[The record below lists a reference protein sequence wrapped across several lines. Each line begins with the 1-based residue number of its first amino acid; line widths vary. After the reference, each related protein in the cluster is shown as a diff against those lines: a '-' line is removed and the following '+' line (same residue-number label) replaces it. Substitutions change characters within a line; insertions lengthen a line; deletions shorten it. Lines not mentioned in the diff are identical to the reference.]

1 MPANKG
7 LGMKLKKLFL
17 NETLIVTILAVIM
30 GLLVGAVVLALA
42 GYDPVKAYGTMLKGV
57 VSKPKYLAQT
67 VVYSMPVILTG
78 MSIAFAF
85 RTGLF
90 NIGAEGQ
97 FMIGALT
104 AAVLGY
110 ALELPAII
118 HIPVVLVG
126 ATLAAALFGGLSGW
140 LKARYGVHEVIS
152 TIMLNWF
159 ALYFSNFVVY
169 IPSLKNP
176 GPESTYDIHET
187 ARLTIDGL
195 KWLVGPGV
203 KVSWGIVISLVVV
216 AAVAYYLFK
225 TVQGFELRAVGFN
238 KEAAR
243 YAGINVDACVVKSMA
258 IAGGLAGLAGA
269 LQVSGVSY
277 HVSKL
282 AVSEGYGF
290 NGIAVA
296 LIGNSSPIGVVL
308 GGILFSA
315 LNYGGTKMQSLQVP
329 SEVVSIVIGAII
341 FFIAISRIFKPLL
354 RPLKKIVG
362 EEE

>member
-1 MPANKG
+1 MSTKKPQG
-7 LGMKLKKLFL
+7 TRLKKLFL
-17 NETLIVTILAVIM
+17 NETLIVTVLSVIL
-30 GLLVGAVVLALA
+30 GLLVGAVVLAVA
-42 GYDPVKAYGTMLKGV
+42 GYNPLEAYKMMLLGV
-57 VSKPKYLAQT
+57 VSKPKFIAQT
-67 VVYSMPVILTG
+67 IVYSMPVVLTG

-110 ALELPAII
+110 VIELPAVI
-118 HIPVVLVG
+118 HIPVVIIGSVVVSGLY
-126 ATLAAALFGGLSGW
+126 GGLSGW
-140 LKARYGVHEVIS
+140 LKARFGVHEVIS

-159 ALYFSNFVVY
+159 ALYFSNYIVY
-169 IPSLKNP
+169 LPSLKNP
-176 GPESTYDIHET
+176 GPESTYDIHES
-187 ARLTIDGL
+187 ARLTIDSL

-203 KVSWGIVISLVVV
+203 KVSWGIPLALVVV
-216 AAVAYYLFK
+216 GIVAYYLFR

-243 YAGINVDACVVKSMA
+243 YAGINVDACVIKSMA
-258 IAGGLAGLAGA
+258 IAGALAGLAGA
-269 LQVSGVSY
+269 LHVSGVSY
-277 HVSKL
+277 HISKL

-296 LIGNSSPIGVVL
+296 LIGNNSPIGVVL
-308 GGILFSA
+308 GGVLFSA

-341 FFIAISRIFKPLL
+341 FFIAIAKVFKPLL
-354 RPLKKIVG
+354 KPIQKYIA

>member
-1 MPANKG
+1 MPDNKT
-7 LGMKLKKLFL
+7 LGSRIKKMFL
-17 NETLIVTILAVIM
+17 NETLIVTTLSVIM
-30 GLLVGAVVLALA
+30 GLLVGAVVLGIA
-42 GYDPVKAYGTMLKGV
+42 GYDPIKAYTTMLMGV
-57 VSKPKYLAQT
+57 VSRPKFLAQT

-78 MSIAFAF
+78 ISIAFAF

-104 AAVLGY
+104 AAVLGF
-110 ALELPAII
+110 AIDLPAII
-118 HIPVVLVG
+118 HIPIVILG
-126 ATLAAALFGGLSGW
+126 SALAAGLYGGLAGW
-140 LKARYGVHEVIS
+140 LKARFGVHEVIS

-159 ALYFSNFVVY
+159 ALYFSNYIVY
-169 IPSLKNP
+169 LPSLKNP
-176 GPESTYDIHET
+176 GPESTYDIHES
-187 ARLTIDGL
+187 ARLTIDSL
-195 KWLVGPGV
+195 IWLVGPGV
-203 KVSWGIVISLVVV
+203 KVSWGIPIALIVV
-216 AAVAYYLFK
+216 AMVSYYLFK
-225 TVQGFELRAVGFN
+225 TVHGFELIAVGFN
-238 KEAAR
+238 KESAR

-258 IAGGLAGLAGA
+258 IAGALAGLAGA
-269 LQVSGVSY
+269 LHVTGVSY

-296 LIGNSSPIGVVL
+296 LIRNSSPIGVVL
-308 GGILFSA
+308 GGVLFSA

-341 FFIAISRIFKPLL
+341 FFIAISRVFKPLL
-354 RPLKKIVG
+354 KPLKKFTA

>member
-1 MPANKG
+1 MSTNKT
-7 LGMKLKKLFL
+7 LGFRLRKLLF
-17 NETLIVTILAVIM
+17 NETLMVTTLSVVL
-30 GLLVGAVVLALA
+30 GLVVGAVVLFLA
-42 GYDPVKAYGTMLKGV
+42 GYDPYKAYSTMLLGV
-57 VSKPKYLAQT
+57 VSKPKFIAQT
-67 VVYSMPVILTG
+67 IVYSMPVILTG

-85 RTGLF
+85 KTGLF

-97 FMIGALT
+97 FMIGAMT
-104 AAVLGY
+104 AAILGY
-110 ALELPAII
+110 TLHLPAII
-118 HIPVVLVG
+118 HVPVVIVG
-126 ATLAAALFGGLSGW
+126 SVVVAGLYGGLSGW

-159 ALYFSNFVVY
+159 ALYFSNYVVY
-169 IPSLKNP
+169 LPSLKNP
-176 GPESTYDIHET
+176 GPESTYDIQDT
-187 ARLTIDGL
+187 AKLTIDSL

-203 KVSWGIVISLVVV
+203 KVSWGIPIALVVV
-216 AAVAYYLFK
+216 ALVAYYLFR

-243 YAGINVDACVVKSMA
+243 YAGINVDACIVKSMA
-258 IAGGLAGLAGA
+258 IAGALAGLAGA
-269 LQVSGVSY
+269 LHVTGVSY
-277 HVSKL
+277 KISKL

-296 LIGNSSPIGVVL
+296 LIGNNSPIGVVL
-308 GGILFSA
+308 GGVLFSG

-341 FFIAISRIFKPLL
+341 FFIAISKVFKPLL
-354 RPLKKIVG
+354 KPLQKFSP

>member
-1 MPANKG
+1 MPDKNNMGKR
-7 LGMKLKKLFL
+7 LKKLFI
-17 NETLIVTILAVIM
+17 NETLMVTTLSVIM
-30 GLLVGAVVLALA
+30 GLLVGAAVLALA
-42 GYDPVKAYGTMLKGV
+42 GYEPLRAYKTMLMGV
-57 VSKPKYLAQT
+57 VSQPKFIAQT
-67 VVYSMPVILTG
+67 IVYSVPVILTG
-78 MSIAFAF
+78 ISIAFAF

-118 HIPVVLVG
+118 HIPVVILGSALVAG
-126 ATLAAALFGGLSGW
+126 LYGGFAGW
-140 LKARYGVHEVIS
+140 LKARFGVHEVIS

-159 ALYFSNFVVY
+159 ALYFSNYIVY
-169 IPSLKNP
+169 LPSLKNP
-176 GPESTYDIHET
+176 GPESTYDIHQT
-187 ARLTIDGL
+187 ARITIDSL

-203 KVSWGIVISLVVV
+203 KVSWGIPIALIVV
-216 AAVAYYLFK
+216 AIVAYYLFR

-258 IAGGLAGLAGA
+258 IAGALAGLAGA
-269 LQVSGVSY
+269 LHVSGVSY

-296 LIGNSSPIGVVL
+296 LIGNNSPIGVVL
-308 GGILFSA
+308 GGVLFSA

-341 FFIAISRIFKPLL
+341 FFIAIAKVFKPLL
-354 RPLKKIVG
+354 KPLKKFTA

>member
-1 MPANKG
+1 MPTNNSFGYK
-7 LGMKLKKLFL
+7 MKKLFL
-17 NETLIVTILAVIM
+17 NETLMVTILSVIM
-30 GLLVGAVVLALA
+30 GLIAGAVVLALA
-42 GYDPVKAYGTMLKGV
+42 GYDPFKAYTTMFMGV
-57 VSKPKYLAQT
+57 VSRPKFIAQT
-67 VVYSMPVILTG
+67 IVYSMPVILTG
-78 MSIAFAF
+78 ISIAFAF

-118 HIPVVLVG
+118 HIPVVILGSALVAG
-126 ATLAAALFGGLSGW
+126 LYGGLAGW
-140 LKARYGVHEVIS
+140 LKARFGVHEVIS
-152 TIMLNWF
+152 TIMLNWI
-159 ALYFSNFVVY
+159 ALYVSNYVVY
-169 IPSLKNP
+169 MPSLKNP

-203 KVSWGIVISLVVV
+203 KVSWGIPLALVVV
-216 AAVAYYLFK
+216 GIVAYYLFK

-258 IAGGLAGLAGA
+258 IAGALAGLAGA
-269 LQVSGVSY
+269 LHVSGVSY
-277 HVSKL
+277 HISKL

-296 LIGNSSPIGVVL
+296 LIGNNTPIGVVL
-308 GGILFSA
+308 GGVLFSA

-341 FFIAISRIFKPLL
+341 FFIAISRVFKPLL
-354 RPLKKIVG
+354 KPLKKFVA

>member
-1 MPANKG
+1 MPDKKT
-7 LGMKLKKLFL
+7 LGTRLKKLFL
-17 NETLIVTILAVIM
+17 NETLIVTTLSVIL
-30 GLLVGAVVLALA
+30 GLIVGAVVLAAA
-42 GYDPVKAYGTMLKGV
+42 GYDPIKAYSTMFMGI

-78 MSIAFAF
+78 ISIAFAF

-110 ALELPAII
+110 AIDLPAII
-118 HIPVVLVG
+118 HIPIVILGSALVAG
-126 ATLAAALFGGLSGW
+126 LYGGLAGW
-140 LKARYGVHEVIS
+140 LKARFGVHEVIS

-159 ALYFSNFVVY
+159 ALYFSNFMVY
-169 IPSLKNP
+169 LPALKNP
-176 GPESTYDIHET
+176 GPESTYDIHKS

-195 KWLVGPGV
+195 QWLFGPGV
-203 KVSWGIVISLVVV
+203 KVSWGIPIALVVV
-216 AAVAYYLFK
+216 GIVSYYLFR

-258 IAGGLAGLAGA
+258 IAGALAGLAGA
-269 LQVSGVSY
+269 LHVSGVSY

-296 LIGNSSPIGVVL
+296 LIGNNSPIGVVL

-341 FFIAISRIFKPLL
+341 FFIAISKVFKPLL
-354 RPLKKIVG
+354 KPLKKFNA

>member
-1 MPANKG
+1 MPTKISAVTR
-7 LGMKLKKLFL
+7 LKRVLL
-17 NETLIVTILAVIM
+17 NETLIITVLSVIM
-30 GLLVGAVVLALA
+30 GLIVGAIVLAIA
-42 GYDPVKAYGTMLKGV
+42 GYDPVAAYTTMFMGV
-57 VSKPKYLAQT
+57 VSQPKFIAQT
-67 VVYSMPVILTG
+67 IVYAMPVILTG

-110 ALELPAII
+110 VLELPAII
-118 HIPVVLVG
+118 HIPVVIIGSVV
-126 ATLAAALFGGLSGW
+126 AAGLYGGLSGW
-140 LKARYGVHEVIS
+140 LKARFGVHEVIS

-159 ALYFSNFVVY
+159 ALYFMNFVVY
-169 IPSLKNP
+169 IPGLKNP
-176 GPESTYDIHET
+176 GPESTYDIQKT
-187 ARLTIDGL
+187 ARLTIDSL
-195 KWLVGPGV
+195 RWLVGPGV
-203 KVSWGIVISLVVV
+203 KVSWGILIALVVV
-216 AAVAYYLFK
+216 AMVAYYLFR

-258 IAGGLAGLAGA
+258 IAGALAGLAGA
-269 LQVSGVSY
+269 LHVSGVSY
-277 HVSKL
+277 KVSKL

-296 LIGNSSPIGVVL
+296 LIGNNSPIGVIL
-308 GGILFSA
+308 GGILFSG

-329 SEVVSIVIGAII
+329 SEVVSIVIGSII
-341 FFIAISRIFKPLL
+341 FFIAIARVFRPLL
-354 RPLKKIVG
+354 KPLKKFNT